1 MTIMKNRPA
10 TSTAIALSLALAVT
24 GCASVT
30 GSGPGA
36 STAPSSASASAFAFN
51 ATDVMFVQMMIPH
64 HAQAIEM
71 SDTLLA
77 KDGVDADV
85 RELAENIK
93 AAQQPEIDTMEGWL
107 TAWGAEMPGAGGMA
121 GMGHDNGMM
130 SDDDMSTLAA
140 ASGPDASRLF
150 LEQMIVHH
158 EGAIEMAQDELDSG
172 SSPDVRELAEAII
185 IAQTAEI
192 ATMRTLLAEF

>member
-1 MTIMKNRPA
+1 MKNRPA
-10 TSTAIALSLALAVT
+10 TSAAIALTLALAVT

-36 STAPSSASASAFAFN
+36 SSAPSSASASAFN

>member
-1 MTIMKNRPA
+1 MTNMKNRLA
-10 TSTAIALSLALAVT
+10 TSTAIALTLALAVT

-36 STAPSSASASAFAFN
+36 STAPSSASASAFN

-93 AAQQPEIDTMEGWL
+93 AAQQPEIDRMEGWL

>member
-1 MTIMKNRPA
+1 MTNMKNRPA
-10 TSTAIALSLALAVT
+10 TSAAIALTLALAVT

-36 STAPSSASASAFAFN
+36 SSAPSSASASAFN

-93 AAQQPEIDTMEGWL
+93 AAQQPEIDRMEGWL

>member
-1 MTIMKNRPA
+1 MTNMKNRPA
-10 TSTAIALSLALAVT
+10 TSAAIALTLALAVT

-36 STAPSSASASAFAFN
+36 SSAPSSASASAFN

>member
-1 MTIMKNRPA
+1 MTNMKNRPA
-10 TSTAIALSLALAVT
+10 TSAAIALTLALAVT

-36 STAPSSASASAFAFN
+36 SSARSSASASAFN

>member
-1 MTIMKNRPA
+1 MKNRPA
-10 TSTAIALSLALAVT
+10 TSAAIALTLALAVT

-36 STAPSSASASAFAFN
+36 SSARSSASASAFN

>member
-1 MTIMKNRPA
+1 MTNMKTRPA
-10 TSTAIALSLALAVT
+10 TSAAIALTLALAVT

-36 STAPSSASASAFAFN
+36 STAPSSASASAFN

-158 EGAIEMAQDELDSG
+158 EGAIEMAKDELDSG

-185 IAQTAEI
+185 IAQTSEI
-192 ATMRTLLAEF
+192 ATMRALLAEF

>member
-1 MTIMKNRPA
+1 MTNMKNRPA
-10 TSTAIALSLALAVT
+10 TSAAIALTLALAVT

-36 STAPSSASASAFAFN
+36 SSAPSSASASAFN

-93 AAQQPEIDTMEGWL
+93 AAQRPEIDTMEGWL

-140 ASGPDASRLF
+140 ASDPDASRLF

>member
-1 MTIMKNRPA
+1 MTKMKNRPA
-10 TSTAIALSLALAVT
+10 TSTAIALTLALAVT
-24 GCASVT
+24 SCASVT

-36 STAPSSASASAFAFN
+36 STTPSSASASAFN

-71 SDTLLA
+71 SDTILA

-121 GMGHDNGMM
+121 GMGHDDGMM
-130 SDDDMSTLAA
+130 SDDDMSALAA
-140 ASGPDASRLF
+140 ASGADASRLF

-158 EGAIEMAQDELDSG
+158 EGAIDMAQDELDSG
-172 SSPDVRELAEAII
+172 TSPDVRELAEAII
-185 IAQTAEI
+185 VAQTAEI
-192 ATMRTLLAEF
+192 ATMRAMLAEL